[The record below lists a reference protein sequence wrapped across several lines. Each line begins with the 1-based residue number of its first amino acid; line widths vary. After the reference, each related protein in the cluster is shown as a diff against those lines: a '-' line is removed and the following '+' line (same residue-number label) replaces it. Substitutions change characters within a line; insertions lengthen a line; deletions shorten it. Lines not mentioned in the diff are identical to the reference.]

1 MCQGLTTH
9 ATLPE
14 IIGLTVSGKRQDRG
28 GGHQENIKIARRGQD
43 VSSTMIGTMN
53 EAMPV
58 ASTPIRYWRNRD
70 L

>member
-1 MCQGLTTH
+1 MRQGLTTH
-9 ATLPE
+9 ATRAI
-14 IIGLTVSGKRQDRG
+14 IIGIAGSRRCQSG
-28 GGHQENIKIARRGQD
+28 GGAHQENIKIAGRGQD

-53 EAMPV
+53 EATPV